1 MSQQIL
7 SDDAIARVDRE
18 IAKYPRDQKRSAVI
32 AALAIAQ
39 DEHGWLSAEVMDAV
53 ARHLGMAPVAVYEVA
68 SFYAMFEL
76 KPTGR
81 FKLTLCTN
89 LPCALSGASAAAE
102 HLRNRL
108 GIGFGETTGD
118 GKFTLKEG
126 ECFGA
131 CGDAPVILVNNKR
144 MASFMNPPALDA
156 LIDDLSAAA
165 DRGEGAAATVSKAR

>member
-1 MSQQIL
+1 ML
-7 SDDAIARVDRE
+7 SDDAIAKIDRE
-18 IAKYPRDQKRSAVI
+18 VAKYPRDQRRSAVI
-32 AALAIAQ
+32 AALAVAQ
-39 DEHGWLSAEVMDAV
+39 DEHGWLPAEVMDDV
-53 ARHLGMAPVAVYEVA
+53 ARHLGMPAVAVYEVA

-89 LPCALSGASAAAE
+89 LPCALSGATAAAE
-102 HLRNRL
+102 YLRKRL

-144 MASFMNPPALDA
+144 MASFMNAPQLDA
-156 LIDDLSAAA
+156 LLDELSAAA
-165 DRGEGAAATVSKAR
+165 EGAVTAPAAK

>member
-1 MSQQIL
+1 MTL
-7 SDDAIARVDRE
+7 SDAARARIDRE
-18 IAKYPRDQKRSAVI
+18 VTKYPRDQKRSAVI

-39 DEHGWLSAEVMDAV
+39 DEHGWLSAEVMDDV
-53 ARHLGMAPVAVYEVA
+53 ARHLDMPTVAVYEVA

-81 FKLTLCTN
+81 YKLTICTN
-89 LPCALSGASAAAE
+89 LPCALSGATAAAE
-102 HLRNRL
+102 HLKQKL

-131 CGDAPVILVNNKR
+131 CGDAPVVLVNNKR
-144 MASFMNPPALDA
+144 MASFMNPPQLDQ
-156 LIDDLSAAA
+156 LLDELSAAT
-165 DRGEGAAATVSKAR
+165 DRSEGAGMRE